1 MAADKTDKQDTK
13 LAVDYETIRRKEHE
27 VITDLLDVLPRIE
40 TVGEDRITQVRDA
53 LFHAD
58 NPFLMVFVGPF
69 SSGKSSILNALLSRD
84 LLRVGPTPTTDRI
97 TILRWGEDS
106 ERMSSGG
113 DVDTVFHPSPL
124 LKKVSF
130 VDTPGTESIFREHEQ
145 TTRKFL
151 HRSDVVFMVLPS
163 MQAMSAKN
171 LEVLQ
176 ELKQYG
182 KNIIILIN
190 QADLLDNEEVDDV
203 RQYVQEQSQARLGY
217 KPDVWF
223 VSAKHGLAANEGNE
237 RDADLWEQSGLTQL
251 ERYIDK
257 QLGDVQRLRQKLQTP
272 LQISQNAATNALTA
286 VRENQT
292 MFDKYAGISENVR
305 TQIDSQQR
313 TLERIVRDEKAEIDL
328 RFQEA
333 IERGRRAIG
342 DQFSFSRALGSVG
355 RGTLELVRMG
365 NLLTPADSSAMRA
378 AFERHKV
385 FQPLQQLP
393 QHVNDLSSRLE
404 GRDLQDIDNLVG
416 YAREQTKNLPDA
428 MQEKMIGRISASQNY
443 DRAPLLSVR
452 DELEHIEDEA
462 QQVQVSN
469 LDEKLRN
476 SVVYLA
482 IYEIVLLLFGVV
494 IAGIL
499 VSAPDGTV
507 AGLLVGVM
515 LMMAVGLL
523 FVPLRGHMLQNQYS
537 RRMQDLQQRYL
548 NQLDTATD
556 NQLRQ
561 GKKLREDAVM
571 PLLSLI
577 ESQTET
583 QNEQLSKLQNIQ
595 QRMVEIESSLAD
607 LGKSR
612 LLAGLRG

>member
-1 MAADKTDKQDTK
+1 MAANKTDKQDTK

-190 QADLLDNEEVDDV
+190 QSDLLDDEQVDDV
-203 RQYVQEQSQARLGY
+203 RQYVQEQSQSRLGY

-223 VSAKHGLAANEGNE
+223 VSAKYGLAA
-237 RDADLWEQSGLTQL
+237 
-251 ERYIDK
+251 
-257 QLGDVQRLRQKLQTP
+257 
-272 LQISQNAATNALTA
+272 
-286 VRENQT
+286 
-292 MFDKYAGISENVR
+292 SE
-305 TQIDSQQR
+305 
-313 TLERIVRDEKAEIDL
+313 
-328 RFQEA
+328 
-333 IERGRRAIG
+333 GRRA
-342 DQFSFSRALGSVG
+342 
-355 RGTLELVRMG
+355 
-365 NLLTPADSSAMRA
+365 
-378 AFERHKV
+378 
-385 FQPLQQLP
+385 
-393 QHVNDLSSRLE
+393 
-404 GRDLQDIDNLVG
+404 
-416 YAREQTKNLPDA
+416 
-428 MQEKMIGRISASQNY
+428 
-443 DRAPLLSVR
+443 
-452 DELEHIEDEA
+452 
-462 QQVQVSN
+462 
-469 LDEKLRN
+469 
-476 SVVYLA
+476 
-482 IYEIVLLLFGVV
+482 
-494 IAGIL
+494 
-499 VSAPDGTV
+499 
-507 AGLLVGVM
+507 
-515 LMMAVGLL
+515 
-523 FVPLRGHMLQNQYS
+523 
-537 RRMQDLQQRYL
+537 RR
-548 NQLDTATD
+548 
-556 NQLRQ
+556 
-561 GKKLREDAVM
+561 
-571 PLLSLI
+571 
-577 ESQTET
+577 
-583 QNEQLSKLQNIQ
+583 
-595 QRMVEIESSLAD
+595 
-607 LGKSR
+607 
-612 LLAGLRG
+612 

>member
-1 MAADKTDKQDTK
+1 MAANKTDKQDTK

-40 TVGEDRITQVRDA
+40 TVSEDRITQVRDA

-69 SSGKSSILNALLSRD
+69 SSGKSSLLNALLSRD

-97 TILRWGEDS
+97 TILRWGEDP

-130 VDTPGTESIFREHEQ
+130 VDTPGTESVFREHEQ

-190 QADLLDNEEVDDV
+190 QSDLLDDEQVDDV
-203 RQYVQEQSQARLGY
+203 RQYVQEQSQSRLGY
-217 KPDVWF
+217 KPEVWF
-223 VSAKHGLAANEGNE
+223 VSAKYGLAASEGDE
-237 RDADLWEQSGLTQL
+237 RDAELWQKSGLPQL

-272 LQISQNAATNALTA
+272 LQISQNATTHALNA

-292 MFDKYAGISENVR
+292 MFDKYAGIAENVR
-305 TQIDSQQR
+305 TQVDSQQR
-313 TLERIVRDEKAEIDL
+313 TLERIVRDEKTEIDL

-333 IERGRRAIG
+333 TERGRRAIG

-365 NLLTPADSSAMRA
+365 NLLTPADSSTMRA

-393 QHVNDLSSRLE
+393 QHVNELSSRLE
-404 GRDLQDIDNLVG
+404 GRDLQDIDNLVE
-416 YAREQTKNLPDA
+416 YAREQTQNLPDA
-428 MQEKMIGRISASQNY
+428 MQEKMIGRINASQNY
-443 DRAPLLSVR
+443 DRTPLLGAR

-462 QQVQVSN
+462 RQVQVSN

-482 IYEIVLLLFGVV
+482 IYEIILLLFGIVV
-494 IAGIL
+494 AGIL

-507 AGLLVGVM
+507 ASLLVGVL
-515 LMMAVGLL
+515 LMMALGLL
-523 FVPLRGHMLQNQYS
+523 FVPLRGYMLQNEYS
-537 RRMQDLQQRYL
+537 RQMQTLQQRYL
-548 NQLDTATD
+548 NQLENATD
-556 NQLRQ
+556 NQLRR

-595 QRMVEIESSLAD
+595 KRMVDIESSLAD
-607 LGKSR
+607 LGKPR
-612 LLAGLRG
+612 LLAGFRG